1 MLVDNEPDVL
11 LTEKI
16 VLEQYGFKVDSFTDP
31 LLALENFRAN
41 VYDMIILDIKM
52 PEMNGFELYR
62 QLKKIDDKAKVC
74 FLTAGNMNYYQGTNE
89 IIPSLDNKCYIE
101 KPIENEI
108 LIERL
113 NRI

>member
-1 MLVDNEPDVL
+1 LLVDNEPDVL

-31 LLALENFRAN
+31 FIALEYFRAN
-41 VYDMIILDIKM
+41 VYWMIILDIKM
-52 PEMNGFELYR
+52 PTMNGFELYKEIR
-62 QLKKIDDKAKVC
+62 KIEDKVRVC
-74 FLTAGNMNYYQGTNE
+74 FMTAGDMNYYRGINE
-89 IIPSLDNKCYIE
+89 IFPALDNNCYIQ
-101 KPIENEI
+101 KPIENET